1 MYNPTT
7 SFSWVLRLIIYIS
20 GNLKKKSAKIQTT
33 VCMMQFI
40 HFYEKLWKRDC
51 QEWLDQMWKR
61 TGALV
66 YFSELH
72 QRIIWNKSSKV

>member
-1 MYNPTT
+1 MSIEAHN
-7 SFSWVLRLIIYIS
+7 IYFWK
-20 GNLKKKSAKIQTT
+20 LKKKIKSAKIQTI

-40 HFYEKLWKRDC
+40 DSYEKLWRRGC
-51 QEWLDQMWKR
+51 QEWLDQMWMR
-61 TGALV
+61 IGVLV